1 MDAQTITI
9 ISGIVLLIVFA
20 LVGLNARRRS
30 IRRRHKEPPPKNNR

>member
-20 LVGLNARRRS
+20 LVGLNARRRA
-30 IRRRHKEPPPKNNR
+30 IRRRHKETPPKNNG